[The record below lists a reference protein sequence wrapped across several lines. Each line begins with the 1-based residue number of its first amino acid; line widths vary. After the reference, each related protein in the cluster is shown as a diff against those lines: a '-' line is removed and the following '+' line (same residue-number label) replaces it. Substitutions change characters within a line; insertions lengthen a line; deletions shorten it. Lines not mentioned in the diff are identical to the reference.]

1 MLFIFSKFKKRRWL
15 RYNTNKRLR
24 VFQALEKKYAKKQGR
39 EPLPVVLHPDSTW
52 NCLGM
57 FTVKNGEKRIVL
69 NEDLLIDV
77 SLRFHGME
85 TILHEG
91 RHAYQYEIVNQ
102 KLPWYAFRAKRW
114 QKNWR
119 GYIPSAQ
126 SSAAYNHQIIERDA
140 QKYALKQMLKLDY
153 KYRGDP
159 DWERTLELNSNR
171 IEHADDAAKKEFGI
185 FYKYK
190 INRMINKN
198 TENNYYDK

>member
-24 VFQALEKKYAKKQGR
+24 IYQALEKKFAKKQGR
-39 EPLPVVLHPDSTW
+39 EPLRVVLHPEDNW

-69 NEDLLIDV
+69 NDDLLVDIK
-77 SLRFHGME
+77 LRFHGME

-91 RHAYQYEIVNQ
+91 RHAYQYEVVNR

-114 QKNWR
+114 KKNWN

-140 QKYALKQMLKLDY
+140 QKYALKQMLKLDR

-159 DWERTLELNSNR
+159 DWERTIRINTNR
-171 IEHADDAAKKEFGI
+171 IENADEQAKKEFGI

-198 TENNYYDK
+198 TENRYYDD